1 MLFEVSERLD
11 NKTDIKRLGLKLN
24 VQTHVVNAALA
35 NEANSLTDA
44 AHNILKD
51 WFKRQNDRQSAYQ
64 VLGQALKASQLNMIA
79 NDVLEYSL

>member
-1 MLFEVSERLD
+1 MSERLD

-24 VQTHVVNAALA
+24 VQTHIINATLS
-35 NEANSLTDA
+35 NNANSLTDA

-51 WFKRQNDRQSAYQ
+51 WFKRQNDRKSAYQ
-64 VLGQALKASQLNMIA
+64 VLGQALKVSQLNMIA